1 MFNRLSSHQ
10 STMRPATFVLL
21 ALTAFAVARP
31 LEDVTLRSID
41 NTDNTDG
48 LIDWAAANHK
58 QIAKAVSDAAAQVQA
73 AAAKKP

>member
-1 MFNRLSSHQ
+1 
-10 STMRPATFVLL
+10 MRPATFVLL
-21 ALTAFAVARP
+21 ALAAFTVARP
-31 LEDVTLRSID
+31 LEAAGELTARSID